1 MNTKKIQEEVLLLL
15 EQAYNSRSNDLD
27 GSIRI
32 GSKALDLSRKIYNK
46 SLIAKSLSR
55 LALFYMVRGE
65 NEKSLHMSE
74 EAIAYFT
81 ELNDDLGIADA
92 KYNIGS
98 IYYKSN
104 NYHLGMVYLSS
115 CADIYSK
122 YNDYHNESK
131 VLKSLGA
138 IHEFIGDQKS
148 AKNSYNKAIEAAH
161 KAKNINLESN
171 AYNPLS
177 GILLKQGKIKEAFE
191 MAELSIKLKQ
201 ETGDTRGYAFAL
213 YARGKVY
220 LESEHFINAEKDFSE
235 ALAIHEEFG
244 DSFGIGMC
252 YNKTA
257 CLHIKKGEVELAKR
271 LLLKAI
277 KLSEKQQQAYIKQKS
292 CYALYKIYKQE
303 KQAEEALVYLEKYID
318 QKDNTITSQTS
329 KIIENYEAI
338 TQKKALALEER
349 LQQEK
354 NDISLKR
361 ERAEQATKLRQEF
374 ISAMSHEIR
383 TPLNAIIGIIGL
395 LEERP
400 NTNEKKLVDSLNFSA
415 KNLLRIINNI
425 LDFSKLDSEKVQL
438 DKHPLFFDTFLN
450 NIKQTYIPLAQEKG
464 IALSVIIAPK
474 VARSY
479 LADETKL
486 FQILGNLLSNAIK
499 FTNEGSVAMII
510 DIKDSHKNT
519 DTLHIRIKDT
529 GIGIPESEQAK
540 LFDSFYIP
548 TSIKTRKEG
557 GTGLG
562 LAIVNKL
569 VELHDSKIKT
579 KSKVGVGSEFCFL
592 LKLEQSE
599 MPALQNS
606 QLSKSLEGKKAILAE
621 DNEINALVMTR
632 VLNKWGLIIERA
644 KNGTEAVELAKKEK
658 VDYIFMDIHMPEM
671 NGFDATEYIRTT
683 NNPNVDTRIFALTA
697 DLTAVNDNHYSKY
710 FNNFLWKPI
719 ELDRLFNALIQTEKS
734 SRLELESPS

>member
-1 MNTKKIQEEVLLLL
+1 MKQKQEEVLLLL
-15 EQAYNSRSNDLD
+15 EQAYTSRANDLD
-27 GSIRI
+27 KSISI
-32 GSKALDLSRKIYNK
+32 GNKALALSRKIYDK
-46 SLIAKSLSR
+46 SLIAKSLSK

-104 NYHLGMVYLSS
+104 NYHLGMVYLTS
-115 CADIYSK
+115 CSDIYAK
-122 YNDYHNESK
+122 YKDHHNESK

-148 AKNSYNKAIEAAH
+148 AITSYHKAIKSAL
-161 KAKNINLESN
+161 KAKNKNLESN

-177 GILLKQGKIKEAFE
+177 GILLKQKKITEALE
-191 MAELSIKLKQ
+191 MAEHSIALKQ

-213 YARGKVY
+213 YARGKIYVE
-220 LESEHFINAEKDFSE
+220 LESFEKAEKDLRD

-244 DSFGIGMC
+244 DTFGIGMC
-252 YNKTA
+252 YNKIA
-257 CLHIKKGEVELAKR
+257 SLHIKKGEGELAKKI
-271 LLLKAI
+271 LHKAI
-277 KLSEKQQQAYIKQKS
+277 DLSEKQKQAFIKQKS
-292 CYALYKIYKQE
+292 CYALYHIYKQE
-303 KQAEEALVYLEKYID
+303 KNAKKALEYLEKYIEE
-318 QKDNTITSQTS
+318 KDNTITSQTS
-329 KIIENYEAI
+329 KVIENYESI
-338 TQKKALALEER
+338 TQKKALALEQR

-354 NDISLKR
+354 NEISLKR

-395 LEERP
+395 LEERSDES
-400 NTNEKKLVDSLNFSA
+400 EKKLLDSLYFSS
-415 KNLLRIINNI
+415 KNLTRIINNI
-425 LDFSKLDSEKVQL
+425 LDFSKLDSNKVKL
-438 DKHPLFFDTFLN
+438 AKRPVFFEEFLRN
-450 NIKQTYIPLAQEKG
+450 LKETYVGLALEKG

-479 LADETKL
+479 WVDETKL

-510 DIKDSHKNT
+510 DLKTSNNNI
-519 DTLHIRIKDT
+519 DTLHFRIKDT
-529 GIGIPESEQAK
+529 GIGIPKDEQRK

-562 LAIVNKL
+562 LAIVKKL
-569 VELHDSKIKT
+569 VELHNSKISI
-579 KSKVGVGSEFCFL
+579 KSEVGLGSEFCFHL
-592 LKLEQSE
+592 DLKRSK
-599 MPALQNS
+599 MPTIQNA

-621 DNEINALVMTR
+621 DNEINALV
-632 VLNKWGLIIERA
+632 LSKLLGNWGLKIKRA
-644 KNGTEAVELAKKEK
+644 KNGSEAIELAQKYK
-658 VDYIFMDIHMPEM
+658 VDYIFMDIHMPNM
-671 NGFDATEYIRTT
+671 NGFDATEFIRTT
-683 NNPNVDTRIFALTA
+683 ENPNKNTRIFALTA
-697 DLTAVNDNHYSKY
+697 DITSVNDRHYAKY
-710 FNNFLWKPI
+710 FDNFLWKPI
-719 ELDRLFNALIQTEKS
+719 ELDRLFDALIQTEKKYS
-734 SRLELESPS
+734 AMIETTTS